1 MGGTQ
6 MRTPELYA
14 ALYVREFP
22 AQAALRL
29 RPGLREQPCA
39 ILEGIPPSEFVCAM
53 NTKARTRG
61 VRHGMTRVEV
71 ETISSVM
78 AVART
83 PREEA
88 QAQTIVQEVAGGF
101 TPRIETRIFERAFL
115 CVLDISGTE
124 SLFGPPRQ
132 LAQELLKR
140 IRSLGMAATIAVSGN
155 FHAAWCMARGMSTK
169 GSITVLPPGKERDA
183 LASLP
188 LAVLELND
196 AQMSTLSSWGIS
208 TLGKL
213 ATLPEKS
220 LIARMGQDGKRL
232 RQLAGGELPHLFQPL
247 ETPLTL
253 REEIELDNPIELLDG
268 LLFLLNL
275 MLEQIIRRASDRILA
290 VASVSVSLSLE
301 GGATHSRTVSPP
313 LPTNE
318 RSLWLKLLQMELEL
332 HPPQAA
338 ILHLA
343 LQAEPGHISKVQLGL
358 FSPQLP
364 EPGRLEV
371 TLARIAK
378 IVGEDAVGQAVLRD
392 THQPGGFRM
401 ERFRVPTTAPTPIET
416 EVVRFALR
424 ELRPSEPIA
433 VQVITGTPFSLRFRN
448 ESYRVDAAYGP
459 WVIGT
464 DWWNQEHWGQ
474 AQWDLVLADA
484 SDTKLR
490 CCIIRDL
497 KKHCWQMAGFYD

>member
-1 MGGTQ
+1 
-6 MRTPELYA
+6 
-14 ALYVREFP
+14 
-22 AQAALRL
+22 
-29 RPGLREQPCA
+29 
-39 ILEGIPPSEFVCAM
+39 
-53 NTKARTRG
+53 
-61 VRHGMTRVEV
+61 
-71 ETISSVM
+71 
-78 AVART
+78 
-83 PREEA
+83 
-88 QAQTIVQEVAGGF
+88 
-101 TPRIETRIFERAFL
+101 
-115 CVLDISGTE
+115 
-124 SLFGPPRQ
+124 
-132 LAQELLKR
+132 
-140 IRSLGMAATIAVSGN
+140 
-155 FHAAWCMARGMSTK
+155 MARGMSTK
-169 GSITVLPPGKERDA
+169 GAITVLTQGKERDA
-183 LASLP
+183 LAPLP
-188 LAVLELND
+188 LAVLELNE
-196 AQMSTLSSWGIS
+196 AQMFTLSSWGVS

-220 LIARMGQDGKRL
+220 LIARLGQDGKRL
-232 RQLAGGELPHLFQPL
+232 RQLAAGELPHLFQPG
-247 ETPLTL
+247 ETPFTL
-253 REEIELDNPIELLDG
+253 CEEMELDNPIELLDG

-290 VASVSVSLSLE
+290 LASVSVSFVLD
-301 GGATHSRTVSPP
+301 GGATHMRTVSPP
-313 LPTNE
+313 TPTND

-338 ILHLA
+338 ILHVA

-392 THQPGGFRM
+392 THQPRGFRM
-401 ERFRVPTTAPTPIET
+401 ERFRVPTTAPAPT
-416 EVVRFALR
+416 EADVVRFALR

-433 VQVITGTPFSLRFRN
+433 VQLHAGAPSSVRFRN
-448 ESYRVDAAYGP
+448 ESYRVEAAYGP

-474 AQWDLVLADA
+474 AQWDLVLTDA
-484 SDTKLR
+484 SDMKLR

>member
-1 MGGTQ
+1 MKTY
-6 MRTPELYA
+6 ELYA
-14 ALYVREFP
+14 AVYVREFP

-29 RPGLREQPCA
+29 RPALREQPCA
-39 ILEGIPPSEFVCAM
+39 ILDGTPPSEFVCAM
-53 NTKARTRG
+53 NTTARTRG

-71 ETISSVM
+71 ETISSVIPL
-78 AVART
+78 ART
-83 PREEA
+83 PNEEERA
-88 QAQTIVQEVAGGF
+88 RTIVQEVAGGF
-101 TPRIETRIFERAFL
+101 TPRIEKRIFERAFL

-124 SLFGPPRQ
+124 SLFGPPKQ

-140 IRSLGMAATIAVSGN
+140 IRSQGMAATIAVSTN
-155 FHAAWCMARGMSTK
+155 FHAALCMARGMSTK
-169 GSITVLPPGKERDA
+169 AAITVLTQGKERDA
-183 LASLP
+183 LAPLP
-188 LAVLELND
+188 LGVLELND

-208 TLGKL
+208 TLGRL

-220 LIARMGQDGKRL
+220 LIARLGQDGKRL
-232 RQLAGGELPHLFQPL
+232 RQLAAGELPHLFQPG
-247 ETPLTL
+247 EMPFIL
-253 REEIELDNPIELLDG
+253 REEMELDNPIELLDG

-275 MLEQIIRRASDRILA
+275 MLEQLIRRASDRILA
-290 VASVSVSLSLE
+290 VASVSVSLGLE
-301 GGATHSRTVSPP
+301 GGATHTRTVSPP
-313 LPTNE
+313 SPTNE
-318 RSLWLKLLQMELEL
+318 RALWLKLLQMELEL

-338 ILHLA
+338 ILHVV
-343 LQAEPGHISKVQLGL
+343 LQAKPGHISKVQLGL

-371 TLARIAK
+371 ILARIAK

-392 THQPGGFRM
+392 THQPRGFRM
-401 ERFRVPTTAPTPIET
+401 ERFRVPTSTPPPTEAD
-416 EVVRFALR
+416 VVRIALR
-424 ELRPSEPIA
+424 ELRPSEPIM
-433 VQVITGTPFSLRFRN
+433 VQLHAGTPSNLRFRN
-448 ESYRVDAAYGP
+448 ESYRVEAAYGP

>member
-1 MGGTQ
+1 MKAPG
-6 MRTPELYA
+6 LYA

-22 AQAALRL
+22 AQAVLRL
-29 RPGLREQPCA
+29 RPALREQPCA
-39 ILEGIPPSEFVCAM
+39 ILDGTPPSEFVCAM
-53 NTKARTRG
+53 NTKARARG

-71 ETISSVM
+71 ETISSVTL
-78 AVART
+78 VPRT
-83 PREEA
+83 PNEEEQA
-88 QAQTIVQEVAGGF
+88 QAIVQEVAGGF
-101 TPRIETRIFERAFL
+101 TPRIETRSFERAFL
-115 CVLDISGTE
+115 CALDISGTE

-140 IRSLGMAATIAVSGN
+140 IRSLGIAATVAVSAN
-155 FHAAWCMARGMSTK
+155 FHAALCVARGMSTK
-169 GSITVLPPGKERDA
+169 AALTVLTEGKEGEA
-183 LASLP
+183 LAPLP
-188 LAVLELND
+188 LAVLELSE
-196 AQMSTLSSWGIS
+196 AQLATLSSWGVS

-220 LIARMGQDGKRL
+220 LIARLGQEGKRL
-232 RQLAGGELPHLFQPL
+232 RQLAAGELPHLFQPI
-247 ETPLTL
+247 ETPFTL
-253 REEIELDNPIELLDG
+253 REEMELDNPIELLDG

-275 MLEQIIRRASDRILA
+275 MLDQIIRRASDRILA
-290 VASVSVSLSLE
+290 LASVSVSLVLE
-301 GGATHSRTVSPP
+301 GGATHTRTVSPP
-313 LPTNE
+313 SPTNE

-332 HPPQAA
+332 HPPQAP
-338 ILHLA
+338 ILHVT

-392 THQPGGFRM
+392 THQPRGFRM
-401 ERFRVPTTAPTPIET
+401 EKFRVPTIAPAPTEAD
-416 EVVRFALR
+416 VVRFALR

-433 VQVITGTPFSLRFRN
+433 VQIHAGAPSSLRFRN
-448 ESYRVDAAYGP
+448 ESYRVEAAYGP

-484 SDTKLR
+484 SDTRLR
-490 CCIIRDL
+490 CCILRDL

>member
-1 MGGTQ
+1 MKTH
-6 MRTPELYA
+6 ELYA
-14 ALYVREFP
+14 AVYVREFP

-29 RPGLREQPCA
+29 RPALREQPCA
-39 ILEGIPPSEFVCAM
+39 ILDGIPPSEFVCAM

-71 ETISSVM
+71 ETISSVI
-78 AVART
+78 ALART
-83 PREEA
+83 TDEEERA
-88 QAQTIVQEVAGGF
+88 RTIVQEVAGGF

-140 IRSLGMAATIAVSGN
+140 IRSQGMAATIAVSAN
-155 FHAAWCMARGMSTK
+155 FHAALCMARGMSTK
-169 GSITVLPPGKERDA
+169 TALSVLGKGKERDA
-183 LASLP
+183 LAPLP
-188 LAVLELND
+188 LAVLELNE
-196 AQMSTLSSWGIS
+196 AQLSTFSAWGVT

-220 LIARMGQDGKRL
+220 LIARLGQEGKRL
-232 RQLAGGELPHLFQPL
+232 RQLATGELPHLFQPV
-247 ETPLTL
+247 ETPFTL
-253 REEIELDNPIELLDG
+253 REEMELENPIELLDG

-290 VASVSVSLSLE
+290 LASVSVSLALE
-301 GGATHSRTVSPP
+301 GGGTHTHTVSPP

-338 ILHLA
+338 ILHVA

-364 EPGRLEV
+364 EPGQLEV
-371 TLARIAK
+371 KLARIAK

-392 THQPGGFRM
+392 THHPRGFRM
-401 ERFRVPTTAPTPIET
+401 EKFRVPTTAPGPTQMDVT
-416 EVVRFALR
+416 RMALR
-424 ELRPSEPIA
+424 ELRPSEPIT
-433 VQVITGTPFSLRFRN
+433 VQLQGKTPHRLRFRN
-448 ESYRVDAAYGP
+448 EPYRVEAAYGP
-459 WVIGT
+459 WIIGT
-464 DWWNQEHWGQ
+464 DWWNEEHWGQ
-474 AQWDLVLADA
+474 AQWDLDIADA
-484 SDTKLR
+484 IETKLC

>member
-1 MGGTQ
+1 MGGTP
-6 MRTPELYA
+6 MNAPELYA

-22 AQAALRL
+22 AQAPLRL
-29 RPGLREQPCA
+29 RAALREQPCA
-39 ILEGIPPSEFVCAM
+39 ILDGIPPSEYVCAM

-71 ETISSVM
+71 ETISSVIPL
-78 AVART
+78 ART
-83 PREEA
+83 PHEEA
-88 QAQTIVQEVAGGF
+88 QARTIVQEVAGGF
-101 TPRIETRIFERAFL
+101 TPRIEACTFESAFL

-169 GSITVLPPGKERDA
+169 AAITVLPQGKERDA
-183 LASLP
+183 LAPLP
-188 LAVLELND
+188 LAILELND

-220 LIARMGQDGKRL
+220 LIARLGQDGKRL
-232 RQLAGGELPHLFQPL
+232 RQLAAGELPHLFQPG
-247 ETPLTL
+247 ETPFTL
-253 REEIELDNPIELLDG
+253 REEMELDSPIELLDG

-301 GGATHSRTVSPP
+301 GGATHMRTVSPP
-313 LPTNE
+313 TPTNE
-318 RSLWLKLLQMELEL
+318 RALWLKLLQMELEL

-338 ILHLA
+338 ILHVA
-343 LQAEPGHISKVQLGL
+343 LEAEPGHISKVQLGL

-392 THQPGGFRM
+392 THQPRGFRM
-401 ERFRVPTTAPTPIET
+401 EKFRVPTTAPAPT
-416 EVVRFALR
+416 EADVVRFALR
-424 ELRPSEPIA
+424 ELRPSEPIT
-433 VQVITGTPFSLRFRN
+433 VQLIAGAPCSLRFRN
-448 ESYRVDAAYGP
+448 ETYRVESAYGP

>member
-1 MGGTQ
+1 MKV
-6 MRTPELYA
+6 PELYA

-29 RPGLREQPCA
+29 RPALREQPCA
-39 ILEGIPPSEFVCAM
+39 ILDGIDPSEFVCAM
-53 NTKARTRG
+53 NTKAQTRG

-71 ETISSVM
+71 EAIASVI
-78 AVART
+78 ALART
-83 PREEA
+83 PHEEA

-101 TPRIETRIFERAFL
+101 TPRIETRIFECAIL

-140 IRSLGMAATIAVSGN
+140 IRSLGMAATIAVSAN
-155 FHAAWCMARGMSTK
+155 FHAALCMARGMSTK
-169 GSITVLPPGKERDA
+169 TAITVLPQGKERDA
-183 LASLP
+183 LAPLP
-188 LAVLELND
+188 LGVLELND

-220 LIARMGQDGKRL
+220 LIARLGQDGKRL
-232 RQLAGGELPHLFQPL
+232 RQLAAGEFPHLFQP
-247 ETPLTL
+247 EEIPSTL
-253 REEIELDNPIELLDG
+253 REEMELDDPIELLDS

-301 GGATHSRTVSPP
+301 GGATHTRTVSPP
-313 LPTNE
+313 TPTNE
-318 RSLWLKLLQMELEL
+318 RALWLKLLQMELEL

-338 ILHLA
+338 ILHVL

-392 THQPGGFRM
+392 THQPRGFRM
-401 ERFRVPTTAPTPIET
+401 KKFRVPTIAPAPTEA

-433 VQVITGTPFSLRFRN
+433 VQLHAGAPCSLRFRN
-448 ESYRVDAAYGP
+448 ESYRVEAAYGP

>member
-1 MGGTQ
+1 MKA
-6 MRTPELYA
+6 PELYA

-22 AQAALRL
+22 AQAVLRL
-29 RPGLREQPCA
+29 RPTLREQPCA
-39 ILEGIPPSEFVCAM
+39 ILDGIAPSEFVCAM
-53 NTKARTRG
+53 NIKARTRG

-71 ETISSVM
+71 DTISSVI
-78 AVART
+78 VLART
-83 PREEA
+83 PHEEA

-140 IRSLGMAATIAVSGN
+140 IRSLGMAATIAVSAN
-155 FHAAWCMARGMSTK
+155 FHAAWCMARGMSAK
-169 GSITVLPPGKERDA
+169 AAITVLAQGKERDA
-183 LASLP
+183 LAPLP
-188 LAVLELND
+188 LAVLDLNE

-220 LIARMGQDGKRL
+220 LIARLGQDGKRL
-232 RQLAGGELPHLFQPL
+232 RQLAAGELPHLFQP
-247 ETPLTL
+247 EEIPFTL
-253 REEIELDNPIELLDG
+253 REEMELDSPIELLDG

-275 MLEQIIRRASDRILA
+275 MLDQIIRRASDRILA

-301 GGATHSRTVSPP
+301 GGATHTRTVSPP
-313 LPTNE
+313 TPTNE
-318 RSLWLKLLQMELEL
+318 RALWLKLLQMELEL

-338 ILHLA
+338 ILHVA
-343 LQAEPGHISKVQLGL
+343 LEAEPGHISKVQLGL

-392 THQPGGFRM
+392 THQPRGFRM
-401 ERFRVPTTAPTPIET
+401 EKFRVPTAAPVPTQAD
-416 EVVRFALR
+416 VVRFALR
-424 ELRPSEPIA
+424 ELRPSELITVQLIA
-433 VQVITGTPFSLRFRN
+433 GAPCSLRFRH
-448 ESYRVDAAYGP
+448 ESYRVESAYGP

>member
-1 MGGTQ
+1 
-6 MRTPELYA
+6 
-14 ALYVREFP
+14 
-22 AQAALRL
+22 
-29 RPGLREQPCA
+29 
-39 ILEGIPPSEFVCAM
+39 
-53 NTKARTRG
+53 
-61 VRHGMTRVEV
+61 
-71 ETISSVM
+71 
-78 AVART
+78 
-83 PREEA
+83 
-88 QAQTIVQEVAGGF
+88 
-101 TPRIETRIFERAFL
+101 
-115 CVLDISGTE
+115 
-124 SLFGPPRQ
+124 
-132 LAQELLKR
+132 
-140 IRSLGMAATIAVSGN
+140 
-155 FHAAWCMARGMSTK
+155 MARGMSTK
-169 GSITVLPPGKERDA
+169 AAITVLTQGKERDA
-183 LASLP
+183 LAPLP
-188 LAVLELND
+188 LGVLELNE

-220 LIARMGQDGKRL
+220 LIARLGQDGKRL
-232 RQLAGGELPHLFQPL
+232 RQLASGELPHLFQPG
-247 ETPLTL
+247 ETPFTL
-253 REEIELDNPIELLDG
+253 REEMELDNPIELLDG

-290 VASVSVSLSLE
+290 LASVSVSLALE
-301 GGATHSRTVSPP
+301 GGATHTRTVSPP
-313 LPTNE
+313 SPTNE

-338 ILHLA
+338 ILYVA

-392 THQPGGFRM
+392 THQPRGFRM
-401 ERFRVPTTAPTPIET
+401 ERFRVPTGTPPPTEAD
-416 EVVRFALR
+416 VVRIALR
-424 ELRPSEPIA
+424 ELRPSEPIM
-433 VQVITGTPFSLRFRN
+433 VQLNSGTPSHMRFRN
-448 ESYRVDAAYGP
+448 DPYRVDAAYGP

>member
-1 MGGTQ
+1 MK
-6 MRTPELYA
+6 TPELYA

-29 RPGLREQPCA
+29 RPALLEQPCA
-39 ILEGIPPSEFVCAM
+39 ILDGTAPSEFVCAM

-71 ETISSVM
+71 ETISSVI
-78 AVART
+78 ALVRT
-83 PREEA
+83 PHEEA

-155 FHAAWCMARGMSTK
+155 FHAALCMARGMSTK
-169 GSITVLPPGKERDA
+169 AAITVLTQGKEGDA
-183 LASLP
+183 LSPLP

-196 AQMSTLSSWGIS
+196 AQLSTLSAWGIS

-220 LIARMGQDGKRL
+220 LIARLGQEGKRL
-232 RQLAGGELPHLFQPL
+232 RQLAAGELLHLFLPV
-247 ETPLTL
+247 ETPFTL
-253 REEIELDNPIELLDG
+253 REEMELDNPIELLDG

-290 VASVSVSLSLE
+290 LASVSVSLALE
-301 GGATHSRTVSPP
+301 GGATHTRIVSPP
-313 LPTNE
+313 SPTNE

-338 ILHLA
+338 ILHVE
-343 LQAEPGHISKVQLGL
+343 LQAEHGHISKVQLGL

-378 IVGEDAVGQAVLRD
+378 IVGENAVGQAVLRD
-392 THQPGGFRM
+392 THQPRGFRM
-401 ERFRVPTTAPTPIET
+401 ERFRVPTGTPTPT
-416 EVVRFALR
+416 EADVVRIALR
-424 ELRPSEPIA
+424 ELRPSEPIM
-433 VQVITGTPFSLRFRN
+433 VQLNSGTPSHMRFRN
-448 ESYRVDAAYGP
+448 EPYRVDAAYGP

>member
-1 MGGTQ
+1 MSV
-6 MRTPELYA
+6 PELYA
-14 ALYVREFP
+14 AFYVREFP

-29 RPGLREQPCA
+29 RPALREQPCV
-39 ILEGIPPSEFVCAM
+39 ILDGTAPSEFVCAM

-71 ETISSVM
+71 ETISSVI
-78 AVART
+78 VLARM
-83 PREEA
+83 PNEEE

-101 TPRIETRIFERAFL
+101 TPRIETRTFERAFL

-140 IRSLGMAATIAVSGN
+140 IRSLGMAATVAVSAN
-155 FHAAWCMARGMSTK
+155 FHAALCMARGMSTK
-169 GSITVLPPGKERDA
+169 AALTVLLGGKERDT
-183 LASLP
+183 LAPLP
-188 LAVLELND
+188 LAVLELSE
-196 AQMSTLSSWGIS
+196 AQLATLSAWGVT

-213 ATLPEKS
+213 ASLPEKS
-220 LIARMGQDGKRL
+220 LIARLGQEGKRL
-232 RQLAGGELPHLFQPL
+232 RQLAAGELPHLFQPV
-247 ETPLTL
+247 ETPFTL
-253 REEIELDNPIELLDG
+253 REEMELDNPIELLDG

-290 VASVSVSLSLE
+290 LASVSVSLALE
-301 GGATHSRTVSPP
+301 GGATHTRTVSPP
-313 LPTNE
+313 SPTNE
-318 RSLWLKLLQMELEL
+318 RALWLKLLQMELEL

-338 ILHLA
+338 ILHVA

-392 THQPGGFRM
+392 THQPRGFRM
-401 ERFRVPTTAPTPIET
+401 ERFRVPTTSPTSTEA

-424 ELRPSEPIA
+424 ELRPTEPIM
-433 VQVITGTPFSLRFRN
+433 VQLHAGTPSHLRFRN
-448 ESYRVDAAYGP
+448 ESYRVEAAYGP

-474 AQWDLVLADA
+474 SQWDLVLADA

-490 CCIIRDL
+490 CCILRDL

>member
-1 MGGTQ
+1 MK
-6 MRTPELYA
+6 MPELYA

-29 RPGLREQPCA
+29 RPALRERPCA
-39 ILEGIPPSEFVCAM
+39 ILDGTPPGEFVCAM

-78 AVART
+78 PLARM
-83 PREEA
+83 PNEEE
-88 QAQTIVQEVAGGF
+88 QARAIVQEVAGAF
-101 TPRIETRIFERAFL
+101 TPRIETRTFERAFL

-140 IRSLGMAATIAVSGN
+140 IRSLGMAATVAVSVN
-155 FHAAWCMARGMSTK
+155 FHVALCMARGMSTK
-169 GSITVLPPGKERDA
+169 AALTVLAGGKERDA
-183 LASLP
+183 LAPLP
-188 LAVLELND
+188 LAVLELSE
-196 AQMSTLSSWGIS
+196 AQSSTLSAWGVT

-220 LIARMGQDGKRL
+220 LIARLGQEGKRL
-232 RQLAGGELPHLFQPL
+232 RQLAAGELPHLFQPV
-247 ETPLTL
+247 ETPFIL
-253 REEIELDNPIELLDG
+253 REEMELDNPIELLDG

-275 MLEQIIRRASDRILA
+275 MLEQLIRRASDRIVAL
-290 VASVSVSLSLE
+290 ASVSVSLALE
-301 GGATHSRTVSPP
+301 GGATHTRTVSPP
-313 LPTNE
+313 SPTNE

-332 HPPQAA
+332 HPPQAS
-338 ILHLA
+338 ILHVA

-364 EPGRLEV
+364 ETGRLEV
-371 TLARIAK
+371 KLARIAK

-392 THQPGGFRM
+392 THQPRGFRM
-401 ERFRVPTTAPTPIET
+401 ERFRVPTTAPMPT
-416 EVVRFALR
+416 EANVVRFALR
-424 ELRPSEPIA
+424 ELRPSEPIM
-433 VQVITGTPFSLRFRN
+433 VQLNAGVPSSVRFRR
-448 ESYRVDAAYGP
+448 ESYRVEAAYGP

-474 AQWDLVLADA
+474 SQWDLFLVDT
-484 SDTKLR
+484 SDRKLR
-490 CCIIRDL
+490 CCILRDL

>member
-1 MGGTQ
+1 MK
-6 MRTPELYA
+6 MPELYA

-29 RPGLREQPCA
+29 RPALREQPCA
-39 ILEGIPPSEFVCAM
+39 ILDGIPPSEFVCAM
-53 NTKARTRG
+53 NTKARARG

-71 ETISSVM
+71 ETISSVIALARM
-78 AVART
+78 ANEEEQAR
-83 PREEA
+83 
-88 QAQTIVQEVAGGF
+88 TIVQEVAGSF
-101 TPRIETRIFERAFL
+101 TPCIETRTFERAFL

-140 IRSLGMAATIAVSGN
+140 IRSLGMTAAVAVSGN
-155 FHAAWCMARGMSTK
+155 FHAALCMARGMSTRAAL
-169 GSITVLPPGKERDA
+169 TVLAEGNEREA
-183 LASLP
+183 LAPLP
-188 LAVLELND
+188 LAVLELNE
-196 AQMSTLSSWGIS
+196 AQLSTLSTWGIS

-213 ATLPEKS
+213 ATLPENS
-220 LIARMGQDGKRL
+220 LIARWGQDGKRL
-232 RQLAGGELPHLFQPL
+232 RQLAAGELPHLFQPVK
-247 ETPLTL
+247 TPFTL
-253 REEIELDNPIELLDG
+253 REEVELDNPVQLLDG

-290 VASVSVSLSLE
+290 LASVSVSLALE
-301 GGATHSRTVSPP
+301 GGTPHTRTVSPP
-313 LPTNE
+313 SPTNE
-318 RSLWLKLLQMELEL
+318 RALWLKLLQMELEL

-338 ILHLA
+338 ILHVA

-392 THQPGGFRM
+392 THQPRDFRM
-401 ERFRVPTTAPTPIET
+401 EKFRVPTTASAPTET
-416 EVVRFALR
+416 DLVRIALR

-433 VQVITGTPFSLRFRN
+433 VQLQAGTPSSLRFRN
-448 ESYRVDAAYGP
+448 DSYRVEAAYGP

-464 DWWNQEHWGQ
+464 DWWNQKHWGQ

-497 KKHCWQMAGFYD
+497 KKHCWEMAGFYD

>member
-1 MGGTQ
+1 MKA
-6 MRTPELYA
+6 PELYA

-22 AQAALRL
+22 AQAVLRL
-29 RPGLREQPCA
+29 RSALREQPCA
-39 ILEGIPPSEFVCAM
+39 ILDGTPPSDFVCAM

-78 AVART
+78 TLARM
-83 PREEA
+83 PNEEE
-88 QAQTIVQEVAGGF
+88 QARVIVQEVAGGF

-140 IRSLGMAATIAVSGN
+140 IRSLGIAATVAVSVN
-155 FHAAWCMARGMSTK
+155 FHAALCVARGMSTRAALT
-169 GSITVLPPGKERDA
+169 ILAEGKERDA
-183 LASLP
+183 LAPLP
-188 LAVLELND
+188 LAVLELSD
-196 AQMSTLSSWGIS
+196 MQLSTLSSWGVS

-220 LIARMGQDGKRL
+220 LIARLGQEGKRL
-232 RQLAGGELPHLFQPL
+232 RQLAAGELPHLFQPV
-247 ETPLTL
+247 ETPFTL
-253 REEIELDNPIELLDG
+253 REEMELDNPIELLDG

-275 MLEQIIRRASDRILA
+275 MLDQIIRRANDRILA
-290 VASVSVSLSLE
+290 LASVSVSLVLE
-301 GGATHSRTVSPP
+301 GGATHTRTVSPP
-313 LPTNE
+313 SPTND
-318 RSLWLKLLQMELEL
+318 RALWLKLLQMELEL
-332 HPPQAA
+332 HPPQAP
-338 ILHLA
+338 ILHVV

-392 THQPGGFRM
+392 THQPRGFRM
-401 ERFRVPTTAPTPIET
+401 EKFCVPTTTPAPTEAD
-416 EVVRFALR
+416 VVRFALR
-424 ELRPSEPIA
+424 ELRPSEPIT
-433 VQVITGTPFSLRFRN
+433 VQVHAGIPSHLRFRN
-448 ESYRVDAAYGP
+448 ESYRVEAAYGP

-474 AQWDLVLADA
+474 AQWDLVLVDA
-484 SDTKLR
+484 SDMKLR
-490 CCIIRDL
+490 CCILRDL

>member
-1 MGGTQ
+1 MKA
-6 MRTPELYA
+6 PELYA

-39 ILEGIPPSEFVCAM
+39 ILDGIPPSEFVCAM
-53 NTKARTRG
+53 NMKARARG

-71 ETISSVM
+71 ETISSV
-78 AVART
+78 VALARV
-83 PREEA
+83 PSEEE
-88 QAQTIVQEVAGGF
+88 QARTIVQEVAGGF
-101 TPRIETRIFERAFL
+101 TPRIETRTFERAFL

-132 LAQELLKR
+132 LAQDLLKR
-140 IRSLGMAATIAVSGN
+140 IRSLGMTASVAVSGN
-155 FHAAWCMARGMSTK
+155 FHAALCVAGGMATK
-169 GSITVLPPGKERDA
+169 AAITVLVQGRERDA
-183 LASLP
+183 LAP
-188 LAVLELND
+188 LSPAVLELNE
-196 AQMSTLSSWGIS
+196 AQAATFSAWGIN

-213 ATLPEKS
+213 ATRPEKS
-220 LIARMGQDGKRL
+220 LVARLGQEGKRL
-232 RQLAGGELPHLFQPL
+232 RQLAAGELPHLFLPV
-247 ETPLTL
+247 EAPFTL
-253 REEIELDNPIELLDG
+253 REEMELDNPIELLDG

-275 MLEQIIRRASDRILA
+275 MLEQIIRRVIDRILA
-290 VASVSVSLSLE
+290 LASVSVSLTLE
-301 GGATHSRTVSPP
+301 GGATHTRTVSPP
-313 LPTNE
+313 SPTNE

-338 ILHLA
+338 ILCVA
-343 LQAEPGHISKVQLGL
+343 LRAEPGHISKVQLGL

-378 IVGEDAVGQAVLRD
+378 IVGEDAVGQAVLLD
-392 THQPGGFRM
+392 THQPRGFRM
-401 ERFRVPTTAPTPIET
+401 ERFRVPTTAPPPT
-416 EVVRFALR
+416 EADVVRIALR
-424 ELRPSEPIA
+424 ELRPSEPIT
-433 VQVITGTPFSLRFRN
+433 VQLQAGTPYHLRFRN
-448 ESYRVDAAYGP
+448 ESYGVEAAYGP

-474 AQWDLVLADA
+474 AQWDLVLTDA
-484 SDTKLR
+484 SDMKLR

>member
-1 MGGTQ
+1 MGGTP
-6 MRTPELYA
+6 MKAPELYA

-29 RPGLREQPCA
+29 RPALRDQPCA
-39 ILEGIPPSEFVCAM
+39 ILDGIPPSEFVCAM
-53 NTKARTRG
+53 NTKGRTRG
-61 VRHGMTRVEV
+61 VRHGMTCVEV
-71 ETISSVM
+71 ETISSVIPL
-78 AVART
+78 ART
-83 PREEA
+83 PQEEA
-88 QAQTIVQEVAGGF
+88 QARTIVQEVAGGF

-115 CVLDISGTE
+115 CVLDITGTE

-140 IRSLGMAATIAVSGN
+140 IRSLGITAAIAVSGN

-169 GSITVLPPGKERDA
+169 AAITVLPQGRERDA
-183 LASLP
+183 LAPLP

-196 AQMSTLSSWGIS
+196 AQMSTLASWGIS

-220 LIARMGQDGKRL
+220 LIARLGQDGKRL
-232 RQLAGGELPHLFQPL
+232 RQLACGELPHLFQPG
-247 ETPLTL
+247 ETPFTL
-253 REEIELDNPIELLDG
+253 REEMELESPIELLDG

-301 GGATHSRTVSPP
+301 GGATHTRTVSPP
-313 LPTNE
+313 SSTNE

-338 ILHLA
+338 ILHVA

-392 THQPGGFRM
+392 THQPRGFRM
-401 ERFRVPTTAPTPIET
+401 ERFRVPTTTPAPTEAD
-416 EVVRFALR
+416 VVRIALR
-424 ELRPSEPIA
+424 ELRPSETIA
-433 VQVITGTPFSLRFRN
+433 VQLNSGTPSSLRFRN

-474 AQWDLVLADA
+474 AQWDLVLADP